1 MKKLILVV
9 VLLAF
14 AGPLLAQ
21 KKYSQM
27 GVRFKV
33 PSGWKVGNEQPDKNA
48 IYYSAEK
55 EGDLESGLVSF
66 VIIGREFDLNS
77 FLVLCMQNIENSA
90 GMNEGTEFTWGKDTT
105 DVKVGEFTA
114 KKVNYTVAYDKLPFS
129 GSVLVFKGCGNMI
142 MINPQGATE
151 DEPKN
156 RKGFETILKTVK
168 CKSNQ

>member
-105 DVKVGEFTA
+105 DVKVVDFTA
-114 KKVNYTVAYDKLPFS
+114 RKVD
-129 GSVLVFKGCGNMI
+129 
-142 MINPQGATE
+142 
-151 DEPKN
+151 
-156 RKGFETILKTVK
+156 
-168 CKSNQ
+168 